1 MSVQGGLN
9 SSSHNVH
16 IYDVPKFSTFY
27 LVASSKPSEGLFQ
40 KNHELPQN
48 CEFFI
53 ILQELA
59 RIMKVS
65 IKDFAELS

>member
-9 SSSHNVH
+9 SLSHTY
-16 IYDVPKFSTFY
+16 IYDVQKFSIFY
-27 LVASSKPSEGLFQ
+27 LLASSKPSEGLFQ

-53 ILQELA
+53 ILQALTM
-59 RIMKVS
+59 IMKVS
-65 IKDFAELS
+65 IEDLAEFS